1 MRWYR
6 QVLDGLDND
15 NLTPL
20 ADAVLWFENE
30 LLTAREEVKLRGRVQ
45 QQSQELP
52 GLLESRF
59 AQYQEVEAIKK
70 LLGIRFDRVKHQA
83 FKKYFEGYQ
92 RQLSSRDA
100 EKYAD
105 ADPDVQDLA
114 VLINQFELLASYYQG
129 IIKAFDVK
137 HWQINGLIKLK
148 TAGMED
154 YDLNFGN

>member
-6 QVLDGLDND
+6 TVLDALDND
-15 NLTPL
+15 DLAPL
-20 ADAVLWFENE
+20 ADAIMWYEGE
-30 LLTAREEVKLRGRVQ
+30 LIRAREEVKLRGRVQ

-52 GLLESRF
+52 GLVEFRF

-70 LLGIRFDRVKHQA
+70 LLGIRMDKVKNVA

-100 EKYAD
+100 DKYAD
-105 ADPDVQDLA
+105 AEVEVQDMA
-114 VLINQFELLASYYQG
+114 ILINQFELLASYYQG
-129 IIKAFDVK
+129 IIKAFDIK

-154 YDLNFGN
+154 YDLNFGG

>member
-6 QVLDGLDND
+6 PIADSLDQDDLS
-15 NLTPL
+15 PL
-20 ADAVLWFENE
+20 ADAALWFENE
-30 LLTAREEVKLRGRVQ
+30 LVYARSEVKLQGRVQ

-52 GLLESRF
+52 GIVEQRF
-59 AQYQEVEAIKK
+59 AQFQEVLAIKK
-70 LLGIRFDRVKHQA
+70 LLEIRFTKVKNKA
-83 FKKYFEGYQ
+83 FRKYFESYA

-105 ADPDVQDLA
+105 AEDEVQELA
-114 VLINQFELLASYYQG
+114 ILINHFDLLANYYQG
-129 IIKAFDVK
+129 VIKGLDTK

-154 YDLNFGN
+154 YDLNIGG